1 MIIIVHHKYKTTQVM
16 DAKMQTITRIAI
28 GNSITQTIYDVSTT
42 FPDVLIV
49 WCDADYLDVL
59 DVNAIPSLFHHR
71 RILASYNPNANFY
84 LQKQIGYVERSFYVK
99 VNKKVTYPTW
109 MMSSCV
115 GGVHASVINTLS
127 NDLKFDINFD
137 YFINSLAKRAMV
149 EGLFCYS
156 EPKLLRGNFSATAEI
171 KQGSIYETFK
181 FVKQHYKWVW
191 VFFLSLAYLV
201 YEKKIT
207 LLPLIKSLFF
217 KQLSTTFNL
226 EAIPIQSTKTVITK
240 HEIDVIIPT
249 IGRKQYLYDVLK
261 DLAAQT
267 LLPKNVIIVE
277 QNPLEGSVS
286 ELNYLNNQ
294 EWPFTI
300 KHTFTQQLGVCN
312 ARNIALN
319 QIESEWVF
327 FADDDIRFNNVFFE
341 ESIKQIDVHGIS
353 VLIYSCLQPEQ
364 NQTHFNIHQTTVFGS
379 GSSMVKSSVLNDLS
393 FNIAYENGFGEDT
406 EFGMQI
412 RYTGHDV
419 VFVPEIKIIHLK
431 APIGGYRTKVNH
443 PWSEDT
449 IVPKPSPTI
458 QLLYQTYFTPEQLLG
473 YKLLLGL
480 RSYKNSDI
488 KNPWTYITHYN
499 KQWKRSQFWSYKL
512 QQNPNA

>member
-1 MIIIVHHKYKTTQVM
+1 MIIIVHHKHKTTQVM
-16 DAKMQTITRIAI
+16 DAKMQTITRIAT

-49 WCDADYLDVL
+49 WCNVAYLNDL

-71 RILASYNPNANFY
+71 RILASYNPNAYFY

-109 MMSSCV
+109 MMSSSV
-115 GGVHASVINTLS
+115 GSVHASVINTLS

-156 EPKLLRGNFSATAEI
+156 EPKLLKGNFSATAEI

-294 EWPFTI
+294 DWPFTI
-300 KHTFTQQLGVCN
+300 KHTFTHQSGVCN
-312 ARNIALN
+312 ARNLALS
-319 QIESEWVF
+319 QVDSEWTF
-327 FADDDIRFNNVFFE
+327 LGDDDNRFD
-341 ESIKQIDVHGIS
+341 SK
-353 VLIYSCLQPEQ
+353 LIETL
-364 NQTHFNIHQTTVFGS
+364 FNRIGQYGVQVGTTVYLQANEVQTYLKTAQTSIFGAGNS
-379 GSSMVKSSVLNDLS
+379 IIKSSLIQKVKFNLNYE
-393 FNIAYENGFGEDT
+393 FNYGEDT
-406 EFGMQI
+406 DFGMQL
-412 RYTGHDV
+412 RHLGEDV
-419 VFVPEIKIIHLK
+419 VYFADIKIDHLK
-431 APIGGYRTKVNH
+431 APIGGYRTKVSH
-443 PWSEDT
+443 PWSEDE

-512 QQNPNA
+512 QQNPDA